1 MDEIIEKVARD
12 MERDYASQS
21 MHGCG
26 AIGRIAIGHYKK
38 ALEDA
43 GYVIVQKAAIGEE
56 KYRVITHDDGKHGVL
71 PDLYDTPEAAEVAG
85 RMWRRAWD
93 VKHEDDQPDG
103 SWHSAWYEVQV
114 ARPRQPST

>member
-1 MDEIIEKVARD
+1 
-12 MERDYASQS
+12 

-26 AIGRIAIGHYKK
+26 SIGRIAIGYYKK

-43 GYVIVQKAAIGEE
+43 GYAIVPITEIDVARYQVII
-56 KYRVITHDDGKHGVL
+56 HDDGEYGIL

-85 RMWRRAWD
+85 QTWRMAWD

-103 SWHSAWYEVQV
+103 SWHSAWYEVKPV
-114 ARPRQPST
+114 RPRQSST